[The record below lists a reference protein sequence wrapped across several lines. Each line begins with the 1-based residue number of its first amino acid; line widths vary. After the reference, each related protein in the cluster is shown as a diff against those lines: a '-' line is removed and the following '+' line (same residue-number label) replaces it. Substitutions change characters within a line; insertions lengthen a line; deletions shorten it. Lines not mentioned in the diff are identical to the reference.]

1 MNKVRFFWVS
11 WVCLASIL
19 TGCQLNTSSKPDTL
33 PDEWVISPLT
43 EEQIAAVMACDIE
56 GLASQRYSDVGT
68 TTDLQSVFPPESD
81 CDWAALALAYAN
93 RLDYEQPL
101 PKSVRDAF
109 SQAVSNNYGFA
120 FATPLFYRYFGSIS
134 MAEPPPFTQQDISDV
149 QVQYVWSGYGE
160 TVEYTIE
167 IHQADT
173 TPTLT
178 VIPDDFSSEL
188 NREVDPELIQALSA
202 GLTNLLPVEDIF
214 DLIVC
219 VDNYPYWDVTLTFAD
234 DTTLSLTTTSNF
246 LFFGGPWFTEI
257 DGQDYMQYSAD
268 FAEAL
273 SNLVNG
279 IGLPL
284 GEPAGMSCF
293 GGEVFEL
300 AFPKAP
306 GSQP

>member
-1 MNKVRFFWVS
+1 MKKVRFFWVG
-11 WVCLASIL
+11 WVCIAGIL
-19 TGCQLNTSSKPDTL
+19 TSCQLNTASKPDTL
-33 PDEWVISPLT
+33 PDEWGRSPLT
-43 EEQIAAVMACDIE
+43 QEQVAAVQECDIE
-56 GLASQRYSDVGT
+56 SLASQRYSEVDSA
-68 TTDLQSVFPPESD
+68 TDLNSVFTPESD

-101 PKSVRDAF
+101 PKSALDAF
-109 SQAVSNNYGFA
+109 SQAVSHNYGFA
-120 FATPLFYRYFGSIS
+120 FATPLFFRYFGSLS
-134 MAEPPPFTQQDISDV
+134 MAEPPPFTQQEIIEV
-149 QVQYVWSGYGE
+149 QIQYIWSGYGE
-160 TVEYTIE
+160 TVEYVLE

-178 VIPDDFSSEL
+178 VKPDDFSSEL
-188 NREVDPELIQALSA
+188 NREFDPELIQALSA

-214 DLIVC
+214 NLTVC

-234 DTTLSLTTTSNF
+234 DTTLNLITGSNF

-273 SNLVNG
+273 SDLVNG
-279 IGLPL
+279 IGLPI

-300 AFPKAP
+300 AFP
-306 GSQP
+306 